1 MLREPSLAFE
11 HNTSARGSHKLW
23 QPLHNLALYSGW
35 ISFFFLFG
43 HTILLWEG
51 EKKKKKKNNNWRT
64 TKHRANVPPNKIMKK
79 TNNLCVISEQIHK
92 CQCQPVQLDFF
103 FFFFMGAFSPPP
115 PPPPWKQV
123 LPRPSAQRFA
133 LCSYE
138 PAAQPLVLLA
148 RRRERKK
155 KKKKKR
161 EKSKC
166 WWRVD
171 QIWLRAETVWTFEV
185 IRSALRCV
193 CVCVFSNINPL
204 KCCFPS
210 VDPNELQPLLSNYVT
225 TWKGEEAPHTVRR
238 KSYRYIFND
247 LTAIIWTFLTFFW
260 KDDHTACA
268 KNPNLKS
275 SDGYRI
281 NTVELRVKRFPSE
294 LQWSA
299 SGG

>member
-1 MLREPSLAFE
+1 MD
-11 HNTSARGSHKLW
+11 
-23 QPLHNLALYSGW
+23 
-35 ISFFFLFG
+35 FFFFSFWSH
-43 HTILLWEG
+43 HTALRGGE
-51 EKKKKKKNNNWRT
+51 EKKTKKQQLKNHKTSSER
-64 TKHRANVPPNKIMKK
+64 PPNKIMKK

-115 PPPPWKQV
+115 PPPPPWKQV

-155 KKKKKR
+155 KKRKR
-161 EKSKC
+161 EKNPNA
-166 WWRVD
+166 D
-171 QIWLRAETVWTFEV
+171 DVWIKSDWGQRLYELLKSSEV
-185 IRSALRCV
+185 LWDV

-294 LQWSA
+294 LQWGA

>member
-1 MLREPSLAFE
+1 MEAD
-11 HNTSARGSHKLW
+11 TSARGSHKLW

-35 ISFFFLFG
+35 ISFFFSFWSH
-43 HTILLWEG
+43 HTALRGGE
-51 EKKKKKKNNNWRT
+51 EKKKTTEEPQNIERTPPQQDYEKN
-64 TKHRANVPPNKIMKK
+64 K
-79 TNNLCVISEQIHK
+79 
-92 CQCQPVQLDFF
+92 QPVRNLRADPQVSVPTGAVGLFF
-103 FFFFMGAFSPPP
+103 FFFHGSIFSTSSSSSLEAGASSP
-115 PPPPWKQV
+115 
-123 LPRPSAQRFA
+123 
-133 LCSYE
+133 LCTTFCT
-138 PAAQPLVLLA
+138 VLL
-148 RRRERKK
+148 RTRSSTTCTTGKEEREGK

-260 KDDHTACA
+260 KDDHTARA